1 MKITIRE
8 LMCAVALG
16 TLAMGVQAQ
25 TSDTMK
31 PDPTK
36 PAAATRADDSVKTE
50 ADYKAAKEAC
60 ENKSMS
66 EKPSCLKDAMDA
78 HDRALNAKPSTS
90 GQPMTGQPAS
100 GEKKSSSY

>member
-16 TLAMGVQAQ
+16 AFAMGAQAQ

-31 PDPTK
+31 PSAGTRVD
-36 PAAATRADDSVKTE
+36 ATKTE
-50 ADYKAAKEAC
+50 AEYKAAKEAC

-66 EKPSCLKDAMDA
+66 EKPTCLKDAMDA
-78 HDRALNAKPSTS
+78 HDRALNAAKPSTS
-90 GQPMTGQPAS
+90 GGQPMTGGQSTS
-100 GEKKSSSY
+100 GEKKGSAY